1 MPSQASSVSWVSRGN
16 ARYTTRNVASSR
28 FGSRFSVRV
37 LRWGERVISWSRDLL
52 GMRSPS
58 RSSRV
63 WSRLV
68 VRGSMKRTSDRS
80 QSLSDRSWRLGE
92 PLRNEDRLA
101 CSKDKYQKRACLKL
115 GLMNPVKSIGCLP
128 YPLRVRSS
136 RLGIV
141 ARKVGRPAS
150 TSSMYVSRT
159 LSPRRLRPISQSIE
173 SWATTPGIT
182 SRSRDG

>member
-68 VRGSMKRTSDRS
+68 VRGWMISVRS

-92 PLRNEDRLA
+92 PFRNEDRLA